1 MSFENYKPE
10 QHSVEKKEKYGS
22 NVTLVIDLLRHPE
35 KDYATGNL
43 KEEGKQAFVDK
54 LKEEYA
60 DPTKQFDTIKAY
72 VSPMKRGQQAMEP
85 LSAFLKDAG
94 IQTTI
99 RTKNELE
106 GKMSMYTD
114 ETDAAMDKILEER
127 NLLETPDGGY
137 QKENAVEPVSKDEET
152 IKNEILIQEF
162 FDKDFP
168 EGELKG
174 EDVAHELDSLIQ
186 HFAQM
191 AQRFESESKV
201 KLVVVGHSGI
211 NEYLTK
217 LIYLQNHPEL
227 KPEEVSVEQIGGL
240 LDYMSGPKITII
252 SDENGKQT
260 AKFEYKDLSLEYAL
274 KSK

>member
-1 MSFENYKPE
+1 MNIENYTSE
-10 QHSVEKKEKYGS
+10 QHSVEKKEKYGC

-60 DPTKQFDTIKAY
+60 DPTQQFDTIKAY
-72 VSPMKRGQQAMEP
+72 VSPAKRGQQAMEP
-85 LSAFLKDAG
+85 LSTFLKEAG
-94 IQTTI
+94 IETTI
-99 RTKNELE
+99 RTKKELW
-106 GKMSMYTD
+106 GNMDGYTD

-127 NLLETPDGGY
+127 NLLDTPEGGY
-137 QKENAVEPVSKDEET
+137 QKEDAMEPSSKDEEA

-168 EGELKG
+168 EGEMKG

-191 AQRFESESKV
+191 AQRFESDSKV

-217 LIYLQNHPEL
+217 LVYLQNHPEL
-227 KPEEVSVEQIGGL
+227 KPEEVSVEDVGGL
-240 LDYMSGPKITII
+240 LDYMSGPTITIT
-252 SDENGKQT
+252 SDESGAQKGTLQ
-260 AKFEYKDLSLEYAL
+260 FKDLNLEYAIEQ
-274 KSK
+274 